1 MSTPAF
7 EPLRRREHRARLLR
21 SVARVLTATV
31 LVLVIYALIP
41 AAGRSG
47 AWVAIRL
54 AIGALVYSALVAWQL
69 RSVTRA
75 DHPRLRAAEALA
87 VAFVLL
93 VVGFAYTYLSISHG
107 DPRAFSQRLDH
118 VGAIYFALTTITTVG
133 FGDIVARTDSSRLVV
148 MAQFI
153 VDVTLIFGLVR
164 LYFGTA
170 SAADRAMTS

>member
-1 MSTPAF
+1 M
-7 EPLRRREHRARLLR
+7 
-21 SVARVLTATV
+21 TV
-31 LVLVIYALIP
+31 LLVVLYALIP

-54 AIGALVYSALVAWQL
+54 AIGALVFSAVVAWQL

-87 VAFVLL
+87 IAFALL

-107 DPRAFSQRLDH
+107 DQHAFSEHLDH

-133 FGDIVARTDSSRLVV
+133 FGDIVARTDSSRVVV

-153 VDVTLIFGLVR
+153 VDVTLVFGLVR
-164 LYFGTA
+164 VYFGTA
-170 SAADRAMTS
+170 SAAGGGRDLPPAN